1 MEWPSGWADWLMRA
15 LREDMSAYTL
25 TSGAAD
31 EICACHDAVRP
42 LPVATPPLFRAVFRR
57 ARVTSAPYRE
67 AAGKDQAASN
77 PSSLLQSASSQGPE
91 FAREKTMSTNKTKI
105 FIDGR
110 HGTTGLKIHER
121 LKDRPDIELLE
132 LPMADR
138 KDLAK
143 RVSIAKAADIAV
155 LCLPDSAAKEL
166 VAALGDADTCVIDA
180 STAHRVADG
189 WTYGFPE
196 MTKAH
201 RQKLKDSNRI
211 SNPGCYPTGAIAL
224 LRPLVD
230 AGMVRADSTPA
241 VFGVSGYTGGGK
253 ELIAVHEQP
262 GVEPFGLY
270 GLELTHKHVPEM
282 KKYSGLTHTPLFVPS
297 VGHYAQG
304 MLITVPVTRDIT
316 TKQVTAKDV
325 HQVLVD
331 YFAGETFVT
340 VRPLADR
347 KWLERDRFLRA
358 DRLIDTN
365 SMELAVYGNDA
376 DENILAVASLDNLGK
391 GASGAAVQVINL
403 KTGVA
408 ETTGL
413 AVA

>member
-1 MEWPSGWADWLMRA
+1 M
-15 LREDMSAYTL
+15 T
-25 TSGAAD
+25 
-31 EICACHDAVRP
+31 
-42 LPVATPPLFRAVFRR
+42 
-57 ARVTSAPYRE
+57 
-67 AAGKDQAASN
+67 
-77 PSSLLQSASSQGPE
+77 
-91 FAREKTMSTNKTKI
+91 TNKTKI
-105 FIDGR
+105 FIDGQ

-143 RVSIAKAADIAV
+143 RVEIAKAADIAV
-155 LCLPDSAAKEL
+155 LCLPDAAVKEL
-166 VAALGDADTCVIDA
+166 MAALGDADVCVIDA
-180 STAHRVADG
+180 STANRVADG
-189 WTYGFPE
+189 WVYGFPE
-196 MTKAH
+196 LSKAH
-201 RQKLKDSNRI
+201 RAKLLASKRI

-224 LRPLVD
+224 LRPLID
-230 AGMVRADSTPA
+230 AGIVRADSTPA

-253 ELIAVHEQP
+253 ELIEVHEKNP
-262 GVEPFGLY
+262 DVEPFGLY
-270 GLELTHKHVPEM
+270 GVELTHKHVPEM

-304 MLITVPVTRDIT
+304 MLVMVPITRDIMT
-316 TKQVTAKDV
+316 RKVDAATVQK
-325 HQVLVD
+325 VLAD
-331 YFAGETFVT
+331 YYAGEKFVT

-347 KWLERDRFLRA
+347 SWLERDRFLRA

-376 DENILAVASLDNLGK
+376 EGNILLVASLDNLGK

-403 KTGVA
+403 KTGVD

-413 AVA
+413 EVAA

>member
-1 MEWPSGWADWLMRA
+1 M
-15 LREDMSAYTL
+15 
-25 TSGAAD
+25 TS
-31 EICACHDAVRP
+31 
-42 LPVATPPLFRAVFRR
+42 
-57 ARVTSAPYRE
+57 
-67 AAGKDQAASN
+67 
-77 PSSLLQSASSQGPE
+77 
-91 FAREKTMSTNKTKI
+91 NKTKI
-105 FIDGR
+105 FIDGQ
-110 HGTTGLKIHER
+110 HGTTGLQILDR
-121 LKDRPDIELLE
+121 LKDRADIELLE

-138 KDLAK
+138 KDLGK
-143 RVSIAKAADIAV
+143 RAEIAQASDITV
-155 LCLPDSAAKEL
+155 LCLPDAAAKEL
-166 VAALGDADTCVIDA
+166 VAALDGMKGGDSDTVVIDA

-196 MTKAH
+196 LAKDQ
-201 RQKLKDSNRI
+201 RKKLLASNRI

-230 AGMVRADSTPA
+230 AGIVRADSTPA

-282 KKYSGLTHTPLFVPS
+282 KKYSGLTHAPLFVPS

-304 MLITVPVTRDIT
+304 MLITVPITRDIT

-325 HQVLVD
+325 HQVLSD
-331 YFAGETFVT
+331 YYAGETFVP

-347 KWLERDRFLRA
+347 AWLERDRFLRA

-365 SMELAVYGNDA
+365 TMELAVYGNDA
-376 DENILAVASLDNLGK
+376 DGNVLAVASLDNLGK
-391 GASGAAVQVINL
+391 GASGAAVQCINL

-413 AVA
+413 TVG

>member
-1 MEWPSGWADWLMRA
+1 M
-15 LREDMSAYTL
+15 T
-25 TSGAAD
+25 T
-31 EICACHDAVRP
+31 
-42 LPVATPPLFRAVFRR
+42 
-57 ARVTSAPYRE
+57 
-67 AAGKDQAASN
+67 
-77 PSSLLQSASSQGPE
+77 
-91 FAREKTMSTNKTKI
+91 TNKTRI
-105 FIDGR
+105 FIDGQ
-110 HGTTGLKIHER
+110 HGTTGLQIVDR

-132 LPMADR
+132 LPLADR
-138 KDLAK
+138 KDLGK
-143 RVSIAKAADIAV
+143 RAEIAKASDITV
-155 LCLPDSAAKEL
+155 LCLPDAAAKEL
-166 VAALGDADTCVIDA
+166 VAAMGDSDTVVIDA

-196 MTKAH
+196 LAKDQ
-201 RQKLKDSNRI
+201 RRKLLDSNRI

-224 LRPLVD
+224 LRPLID
-230 AGMVRADSTPA
+230 AGLVRADSTPA

-304 MLITVPVTRDIT
+304 MLITVPITRDIT
-316 TKQVTAKDV
+316 TRQVNAKDA
-325 HQVLVD
+325 HQVLGD
-331 YFAGETFVT
+331 YYAGEPFVT
-340 VRPLADR
+340 VRSLADR

-358 DRLIDTN
+358 DRLINTN

-376 DENILAVASLDNLGK
+376 DGNVLAVASLDNLGK

-403 KTGVA
+403 KTGVD
-408 ETTGL
+408 EKTGL
-413 AVA
+413 AVAQ

>member
-1 MEWPSGWADWLMRA
+1 M
-15 LREDMSAYTL
+15 
-25 TSGAAD
+25 TS
-31 EICACHDAVRP
+31 
-42 LPVATPPLFRAVFRR
+42 
-57 ARVTSAPYRE
+57 
-67 AAGKDQAASN
+67 
-77 PSSLLQSASSQGPE
+77 
-91 FAREKTMSTNKTKI
+91 NKTKI
-105 FIDGR
+105 FIDGQ
-110 HGTTGLKIHER
+110 HGTTGLQIHDR

-143 RVSIAKAADIAV
+143 RVEIAKSAEIAV
-155 LCLPDSAAKEL
+155 LCLPDAAAKEL

-189 WTYGFPE
+189 WIYGFPE
-196 MTKAH
+196 LDKAQ
-201 RQKLKDSNRI
+201 RAKLLASRRI
-211 SNPGCYPTGAIAL
+211 SNPGCYPTGAIAI

-230 AGMVRADSTPA
+230 AGIVRADSTPA

-253 ELIAVHEQP
+253 ELIAVHENTP
-262 GVEPFGLY
+262 DVEPFGLY
-270 GLELTHKHVPEM
+270 GVELTHKHVPEM
-282 KKYSGLTHTPLFVPS
+282 KKYSNLQHAPLFVPS

-304 MLITVPVTRDIT
+304 MLVMVPITRDIVA
-316 TKQVTAKDV
+316 KKVTAADV
-325 HQVLVD
+325 HKVLAG
-331 YFAGETFVT
+331 YYAGETFMP

-365 SMELAVYGNDA
+365 SMELAVYGNEA
-376 DENILAVASLDNLGK
+376 EQQILAVASLDNLGK

-403 KTGVA
+403 KTGVD

-413 AVA
+413 AVAA

>member
-1 MEWPSGWADWLMRA
+1 M
-15 LREDMSAYTL
+15 
-25 TSGAAD
+25 TS
-31 EICACHDAVRP
+31 
-42 LPVATPPLFRAVFRR
+42 
-57 ARVTSAPYRE
+57 
-67 AAGKDQAASN
+67 
-77 PSSLLQSASSQGPE
+77 
-91 FAREKTMSTNKTKI
+91 NKTKI
-105 FIDGR
+105 FIDGQ
-110 HGTTGLKIHER
+110 HGTTGLQIHDR
-121 LKDRPDIELLE
+121 LKDRADIELLE

-138 KDLAK
+138 KDLGK
-143 RVSIAKAADIAV
+143 RAEIAKAADIAV
-155 LCLPDSAAKEL
+155 LCLPDAAAKEL
-166 VAALGDADTCVIDA
+166 VAALGNADTVVIDA

-201 RQKLKDSNRI
+201 RQKLRESNRI

-224 LRPLVD
+224 IRPLVE
-230 AGMVRADSTPA
+230 AGIVRADSTPA

-253 ELIAVHEQP
+253 ELIAVHEKP
-262 GVEPFGLY
+262 DVEPFGLY

-282 KKYSGLTHTPLFVPS
+282 KKYSGLSHTPLFVPS

-304 MLITVPVTRDIT
+304 MLVMVPITRDIVA
-316 TKQVTAKDV
+316 KKVTAKDV
-325 HQVLVD
+325 HGVLAD
-331 YFAGETFVT
+331 YYAGEKFVP

-347 KWLERDRFLRA
+347 AWLERDRFLRA

-403 KTGVA
+403 KTGVD